1 MAIDERLLK
10 SIISEVLKEMS
21 NTTSAQAA
29 EATGDE
35 IVITDIGDAEKGTD
49 PNEVV

>member
-29 EATGDE
+29 EAAGSDL
-35 IVITDIGDAEKGTD
+35 VITESGDAQRGQD
-49 PNEVV
+49 PNERG